1 MRAIIA
7 VYKLNWVDAEP
18 LFRFLSLFD
27 VTIKDQDLFGD
38 RRRQIKNTHLIVNGN
53 QAEWTDVDGA
63 KDFAKDELTMTIH
76 YEALIHN
83 IKKGCKIVGNKL
95 AALEDFNKDL
105 NLLLTKHQAQLVAE
119 YGGDGEVIS
128 IDAKLPEGWVCYEG
142 SGSHLAVEAIKSP
155 RYIES

>member
-1 MRAIIA
+1 MRTVIA
-7 VYKLNWVDAEP
+7 VFNLNWVDAKP
-18 LFRFLSLFD
+18 LFSFLRVFG
-27 VTIKDQDLFGD
+27 VRIKGQDLLGD
-38 RRRQIKNTHLIVNGN
+38 QMHRIKNTHLIIDGEH
-53 QAEWTDVDGA
+53 AEWTDVEGA
-63 KDFAKDELTMTIH
+63 KEFMKDELAMSLH

-119 YGGDGEVIS
+119 YGGDGEVCS
-128 IDAKLPEGWVCYEG
+128 IDAKLPEGWVCYED
-142 SGSHLAVEAIKSP
+142 SGSHLSVEDIKNP